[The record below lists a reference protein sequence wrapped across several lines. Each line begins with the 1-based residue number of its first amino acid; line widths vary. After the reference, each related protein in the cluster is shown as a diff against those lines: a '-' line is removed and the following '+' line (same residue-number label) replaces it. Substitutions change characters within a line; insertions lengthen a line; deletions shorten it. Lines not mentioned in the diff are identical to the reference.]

1 MVLLRGSYVSLG
13 GPLVWVICLF
23 GWSSC
28 VGLMSLLVVLLC
40 GSYGSLGGPLVC
52 HTCDTRRL
60 IVLPSARCY
69 QIFKF
74 CECIS
79 LFIDLS

>member
-1 MVLLRGSYVSLG
+1 MGHMSLWVVLLCGLYVSLG
-13 GPLVWVICLF
+13 GPLVWVICHF

-28 VGLMSLLVVLLC
+28 VGHWFFLGGLLVW
-40 GSYGSLGGPLVC
+40 
-52 HTCDTRRL
+52 HTRDTRRL
-60 IVLPSARCY
+60 IVLPSAGCY

-74 CECIS
+74 CDCII